1 MNFQRFNQLL
11 RMGVNPQAA
20 DEASALWKGSDKQK
34 SSSTNTSTPYQ
45 QEDYDTL
52 LQKSNDWLNG
62 GGFDKNYGGSANFDS
77 TADLTTGQQAG
88 LAGSQATGQ
97 ATQGLYDQQ
106 GLSSLGNYF
115 GTYDPSKT
123 GLNAA
128 INASNNAMDWNY
140 NTTVAGNIRQGAT
153 DAGQFGSTRHGVA
166 EGIAQSQLSQQKQ
179 NAASTMAFQ
188 DQQAF
193 NQNQLGVLNNL
204 SSITKGLNSGNGLQ
218 YDAGTLQQG
227 QDQNE
232 INGQLQQWAYQNNVS
247 LNDLLAYKSLISGDM
262 GGVTT
267 SKSEST
273 GGGGGGGALGAI
285 ATVGGAVVGGMYGG
299 PAGAAAGASVGG
311 AVGNGLS

>member
-1 MNFQRFNQLL
+1 MNFQRFNELL
-11 RMGVNPQAA
+11 RLGVGAEQADLSA
-20 DEASALWKGSDKQK
+20 RLYKGDEKQT
-34 SSSTNTSTPYQ
+34 SENTSTPYQ
-45 QEDYDTL
+45 QKDYDTL
-52 LQKSNDWLNG
+52 LDKSNEWLSG

-77 TADLTTGQQAG
+77 VANLTSGQQAG
-88 LAGSQATGQ
+88 LAGSQTTGQ
-97 ATQGLYDQQ
+97 ATQNLYNTQ
-106 GLSSLGNYF
+106 GLSSLGNYL
-115 GTYDPSKT
+115 GAYDPNKT
-123 GLNAA
+123 GLNSA
-128 INASNNAMDWNY
+128 IQASNNQLDWNY
-140 NTTVAGNIRQGAT
+140 GTQVAPQVRQGAT

-166 EGIAQSQLSQQKQ
+166 EGIAQSQLSQQKT

-188 DQQAF
+188 DQQAY

-262 GGVTT
+262 GGVT
-267 SKSEST
+267 SSESS
-273 GGGGGGGALGAI
+273 GGGGGSGALGTI
-285 ATVGGAVVGGMYGG
+285 ATVGGAVVGGIYGG